1 MRWLDF
7 FSIAYAA
14 QGGVSLQRGLLSET
28 GRKMALVSERF
39 PVVNQIMMKVRVRRV
54 RDTLIL
60 AALVGVLL
68 VIVWLNIRK

>member
-1 MRWLDF
+1 
-7 FSIAYAA
+7 
-14 QGGVSLQRGLLSET
+14 
-28 GRKMALVSERF
+28 MALVSERF